1 MKNIA
6 LKLSGL
12 FFVLLLWGCQKDT
25 ENVSKITY
33 FPTFDYKGEPV
44 VLQTLGTAYTDAG
57 VTASEDGVDLP
68 ITVSVVGESTGYK
81 GTTVPVDVVD
91 KYIISYSAINSDGF
105 PGTQERSVW
114 VAKNGDLVNSIEGLY
129 TSTVTRNGASAAQY
143 NNMKYVFISK
153 KSANEYVLSCGIGSY
168 YAIGR
173 NYGGGYLSPVT
184 ITANNIAANNFSFA
198 NFSVGTFGGP
208 ARVTALTVDAASKT
222 IVVNSEWSSANN
234 GTYNYKFVITLKQVQ
249 F

>member
-1 MKNIA
+1 MKNITS
-6 LKLSGL
+6 KLSGL
-12 FFVLLLWGCQKDT
+12 LFVLLLWGCQEDT
-25 ENVSKITY
+25 ENISRITY
-33 FPTFDYKGEPV
+33 FPTFDYKGESV
-44 VLQTLGTAYTDAG
+44 VLQPLGTAYTEAG
-57 VTASEDGVDLP
+57 VTATEDGVDLP
-68 ITVSVVGESTGYK
+68 VTVSVVGESTGYK
-81 GTTVPVDVVD
+81 GATVPTDVAD
-91 KYIISYSAINSDGF
+91 KYIVTYSAINSDGF

-129 TSTVTRNGASAAQY
+129 TSTSVRNGANTPQY
-143 NNMKYVFISK
+143 TDMKYVFISK

-184 ITANNIAANNFSFA
+184 ITANNIAANDFTFA
-198 NFSVGTFGGP
+198 DFSVGTFGGP
-208 ARVTALTVDAASKT
+208 ARITALTVDAANKT